1 MRKKVGV
8 KDWYAYGINVAR
20 NIPTKDI
27 LAVYMTERFTN
38 KIVLK
43 KLQEAN
49 IKPYYVSDHD
59 LAQLVKSTHHQ
70 NIVLKCKP
78 LLFTSV
84 EHIIQQ
90 TVNKQ
95 TSVVV
100 MLDHIQNPYNLGAI
114 LRTARIYEADAV
126 IWSKHDSAPFNAT
139 VAHASAGACFTVP
152 LCLTHNLTQSLM
164 QFAAHAFWSYALVPH
179 VQNEHK
185 LANLQFDNP
194 TVLLFGNEHHGIRSR
209 LQTYADYCVK
219 IPMMVP
225 FSFNV
230 SVASALALYQV
241 RSSQGLI

>member
-1 MRKKVGV
+1 MRKKIVT
-8 KDWYAYGINVAR
+8 KDWYAYGINVAC

-27 LAVYMTERFTN
+27 VAVYMTERFTN
-38 KIVLK
+38 TTVLK
-43 KLQEAN
+43 RLQGAN
-49 IKPYYVSDHD
+49 MKPYYVSEHD
-59 LAQLVKSTHHQ
+59 LAQLSKSTHHQ

-78 LLFTSV
+78 LVFTSV

-90 TVNKQ
+90 TATKQ

-114 LRTARIYEADAV
+114 LRTAGIYKADAV
-126 IWSKHDSAPFNAT
+126 IWSKHESAPFNAT

-164 QFAAHAFWSYALVPH
+164 QFANHAFWSYAFVTNA
-179 VQNEHK
+179 QNEHK
-185 LANLQFDNP
+185 LADLQFDRP
-194 TVLLFGNEHHGIRSR
+194 TVLLLGNEHHGIRSR

-219 IPMMVP
+219 IPMMVNY
-225 FSFNV
+225 SFNV

-241 RSSQGLI
+241 RISQGLI